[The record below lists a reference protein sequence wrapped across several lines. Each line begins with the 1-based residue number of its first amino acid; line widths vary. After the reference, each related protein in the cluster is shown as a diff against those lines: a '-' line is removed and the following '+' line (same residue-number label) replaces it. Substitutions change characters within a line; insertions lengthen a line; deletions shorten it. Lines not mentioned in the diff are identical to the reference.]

1 MYLLHRNS
9 LNRYM
14 FHVEDVRMNWQTS
27 AKLVALT
34 GVMTAMSFNAPSVT
48 AQSKDLERTL
58 AGVRLNASSRTV
70 LSKFGNPNEIYIG
83 DIGVRIP
90 GTGAQQGGGMG
101 MGEDGG
107 MAGGPGM
114 MGGMSGGAGPS
125 MMGGMAGGS
134 GPRMGGAGMMGSSG
148 MMGGMAGGGGKMGAM
163 GGGSGSMGAPGGMSG
178 APSSMMGGI
187 GRMGG
192 GSGSMGAPA
201 GMSGA
206 PSSMMG
212 GMGRMGGGGSKMGGG
227 DGEMGTMGGGMGGMM
242 GGMGGMMGGMG
253 GDTGGGV
260 GAFGRTQ
267 SSVARQQEVT
277 WVYNRT
283 TKDAKGQTTAISY
296 EFLINPGGSISQIRC
311 LGYHS
316 PIKPTTQ
323 TPSITTQKGIRLGSS
338 YVEILRAYGQPDSY
352 EKSGNIL
359 VLSYPKKHVQ
369 FQLINQKEQ
378 AEPTKAAYRVIA
390 MTIATVEG

>member
-1 MYLLHRNS
+1 
-9 LNRYM
+9 M

-27 AKLVALT
+27 AKMVALT
-34 GVMTAMSFNAPSVT
+34 SVMTAMSFNAPSVT

-90 GTGAQQGGGMG
+90 GTDAQQGGGMG
-101 MGEDGG
+101 MGMGDDGG
-107 MAGGPGM
+107 MMGGAGM
-114 MGGMSGGAGPS
+114 MGGMMGSSGPS
-125 MMGGMAGGS
+125 MGGMGGGS
-134 GPRMGGAGMMGSSG
+134 GPRGGAAGMMGSSGPSMGGMGGGSGPRGGAAGMMGSSG
-148 MMGGMAGGGGKMGAM
+148 MMGGMAGMRGGGAGAA
-163 GGGSGSMGAPGGMSG
+163 S
-178 APSSMMGGI
+178 

-192 GSGSMGAPA
+192 MAGGGGGSKMGSMG
-201 GMSGA
+201 
-206 PSSMMG
+206 
-212 GMGRMGGGGSKMGGG
+212 GGGGSKMGGG
-227 DGEMGTMGGGMGGMM
+227 DGEMGAMGGMGGGMMGGMGGMM
-242 GGMGGMMGGMG
+242 GGMGGMMGG
-253 GDTGGGV
+253 DTGGAV

-316 PIKPTTQ
+316 PIKPSTQ

-378 AEPTKAAYRVIA
+378 AEPSKAAYRVIA

>member
-1 MYLLHRNS
+1 MYLLHRPS
-9 LNRYM
+9 FNRYM

-101 MGEDGG
+101 MGEGAG
-107 MAGGPGM
+107 MMGGPGM
-114 MGGMSGGAGPS
+114 MGSSGPS
-125 MMGGMAGGS
+125 MGG
-134 GPRMGGAGMMGSSG
+134 
-148 MMGGMAGGGGKMGAM
+148 
-163 GGGSGSMGAPGGMSG
+163 
-178 APSSMMGGI
+178 
-187 GRMGG
+187 MGG

-201 GMSGA
+201 
-206 PSSMMG
+206 SMMG
-212 GMGRMGGGGSKMGGG
+212 GMAGMRGSSGPMGGAGMMGGMAGGGGGKMGSMGGGGSKMGGG
-227 DGEMGTMGGGMGGMM
+227 DGEMGAMNGGMGGMM

-253 GDTGGGV
+253 GDTGGAV

-283 TKDAKGQTTAISY
+283 TKDTKGQTTAISY
-296 EFLINPGGSISQIRC
+296 EFLINPGGSIAQIRC

-316 PIKPTTQ
+316 PIKPTAQ

>member
-1 MYLLHRNS
+1 
-9 LNRYM
+9 M

-27 AKLVALT
+27 AKMVALT
-34 GVMTAMSFNAPSVT
+34 SVMTAMSFNAPSVT

-90 GTGAQQGGGMG
+90 GSDAQQGGGMG
-101 MGEDGG
+101 MGMGDEG
-107 MAGGPGM
+107 GM
-114 MGGMSGGAGPS
+114 MGGA
-125 MMGGMAGGS
+125 
-134 GPRMGGAGMMGSSG
+134 
-148 MMGGMAGGGGKMGAM
+148 
-163 GGGSGSMGAPGGMSG
+163 
-178 APSSMMGGI
+178 
-187 GRMGG
+187 
-192 GSGSMGAPA
+192 
-201 GMSGA
+201 
-206 PSSMMG
+206 
-212 GMGRMGGGGSKMGGG
+212 
-227 DGEMGTMGGGMGGMM
+227 GMM
-242 GGMGGMMGGMG
+242 GGMGGMMGG
-253 GDTGGGV
+253 DTGGAV

-316 PIKPTTQ
+316 PIKPSTQ

>member
-1 MYLLHRNS
+1 MYLLHRIS
-9 LNRYM
+9 VNRYM

-27 AKLVALT
+27 AKMVALT
-34 GVMTAMSFNAPSVT
+34 SVMTAMSFNAPSVT

-90 GTGAQQGGGMG
+90 GTDAQQGGGMG
-101 MGEDGG
+101 MGMGDDGG
-107 MAGGPGM
+107 MMGGAGM
-114 MGGMSGGAGPS
+114 MGGMMGSSGPS
-125 MMGGMAGGS
+125 MGGMGGGS
-134 GPRMGGAGMMGSSG
+134 GPRGGAAGMMGSSGPSMGGMGGMGGGSGPRGGAAGMMGSSG
-148 MMGGMAGGGGKMGAM
+148 MMGGMAGMRGGGAGAA
-163 GGGSGSMGAPGGMSG
+163 S
-178 APSSMMGGI
+178 

-192 GSGSMGAPA
+192 MAGGGGGSKMGSMG
-201 GMSGA
+201 G
-206 PSSMMG
+206 
-212 GMGRMGGGGSKMGGG
+212 GGGGSKMGGG
-227 DGEMGTMGGGMGGMM
+227 DGEMGAMGGMGGGMMGGAGMM
-242 GGMGGMMGGMG
+242 GGMGGMMGG
-253 GDTGGGV
+253 DTGGAV

-316 PIKPTTQ
+316 PIKPSTQ

>member
-1 MYLLHRNS
+1 MYLLHRIS
-9 LNRYM
+9 VNRYM

-34 GVMTAMSFNAPSVT
+34 SVMTAMSFSAPSVT

-101 MGEDGG
+101 MGMGDEGG
-107 MAGGPGM
+107 MMGGAGM
-114 MGGMSGGAGPS
+114 MGGMMGSSGPS
-125 MMGGMAGGS
+125 MGSMGGGS
-134 GPRMGGAGMMGSSG
+134 GPRGGAAGMMSSSGPSMGGMMGGMGGGSGPRGGAAGMMGSSG
-148 MMGGMAGGGGKMGAM
+148 MMGGMAGMRGGGAGA
-163 GGGSGSMGAPGGMSG
+163 A
-178 APSSMMGGI
+178 A

-192 GSGSMGAPA
+192 MA
-201 GMSGA
+201 G
-206 PSSMMG
+206 
-212 GMGRMGGGGSKMGGG
+212 GGGGSKMGGG
-227 DGEMGTMGGGMGGMM
+227 DGEMGAMGGMGGGMM

-253 GDTGGGV
+253 GDTGGAV

-296 EFLINPGGSISQIRC
+296 EFLINPGGAISQIRC

-316 PIKPTTQ
+316 PIKPSTL

>member
-1 MYLLHRNS
+1 MYSLHRIS
-9 LNRYM
+9 VNRYM

-34 GVMTAMSFNAPSVT
+34 SVMTAMSFSAPSVT

-90 GTGAQQGGGMG
+90 GTDAQQGGGMG
-101 MGEDGG
+101 MGMGDEGG
-107 MAGGPGM
+107 MAGGAGM
-114 MGGMSGGAGPS
+114 MGGMMGSSGPS
-125 MMGGMAGGS
+125 MGGMGGGS
-134 GPRMGGAGMMGSSG
+134 GPRAGGSGMMSSSGPSMGGMGGGSGPRGGASGMMGSSG
-148 MMGGMAGGGGKMGAM
+148 MMGGMAGGMAGRMGGMAGGMAGGGGGGKMG
-163 GGGSGSMGAPGGMSG
+163 SMG
-178 APSSMMGGI
+178 
-187 GRMGG
+187 
-192 GSGSMGAPA
+192 
-201 GMSGA
+201 
-206 PSSMMG
+206 
-212 GMGRMGGGGSKMGGG
+212 GGGGSKMGGG
-227 DGEMGTMGGGMGGMM
+227 DGEMGGMGGMGGGMGGMM
-242 GGMGGMMGGMG
+242 GGMGGMMGG
-253 GDTGGGV
+253 DTGGAV
-260 GAFGRTQ
+260 GSFGRTQ

-296 EFLINPGGSISQIRC
+296 EFLINPGGAISQIRC

-316 PIKPTTQ
+316 PIKPSTQ

-352 EKSGNIL
+352 EKAGNIL
-359 VLSYPKKHVQ
+359 VLSYSKKHVH

>member
-1 MYLLHRNS
+1 MYLLHRTS
-9 LNRYM
+9 FNRYM

-90 GTGAQQGGGMG
+90 GTGAQQGGGGMG

-114 MGGMSGGAGPS
+114 MGGMSGGSGPR
-125 MMGGMAGGS
+125 AGGS
-134 GPRMGGAGMMGSSG
+134 GMMTSSGPSMGGMGGGMMGSSG
-148 MMGGMAGGGGKMGAM
+148 MMGGMAGMRGGGSGAAAGRMGGMGGGSGMMTSSGPSMGGGGGKMGSM
-163 GGGSGSMGAPGGMSG
+163 GGGMT
-178 APSSMMGGI
+178 
-187 GRMGG
+187 
-192 GSGSMGAPA
+192 
-201 GMSGA
+201 GA

-212 GMGRMGGGGSKMGGG
+212 GMRMGGSKMGGG
-227 DGEMGTMGGGMGGMM
+227 DGEMGGMAGGMGGMM
-242 GGMGGMMGGMG
+242 GGMGGMMGG
-253 GDTGGGV
+253 GDTGGAV

-316 PIKPTTQ
+316 PMKPTTQ

-369 FQLINQKEQ
+369 FQLINQQEQ

>member
-1 MYLLHRNS
+1 
-9 LNRYM
+9 M

-27 AKLVALT
+27 AKMVALT
-34 GVMTAMSFNAPSVT
+34 SVMTAMSFNAPSVT

-90 GTGAQQGGGMG
+90 GTDAQQGGGMG
-101 MGEDGG
+101 MGMGDDGG
-107 MAGGPGM
+107 MMGGAGM
-114 MGGMSGGAGPS
+114 MGGMMGSSGPS
-125 MMGGMAGGS
+125 MGGMGGGS
-134 GPRMGGAGMMGSSG
+134 GPRGGAAGMMGSSGPSMGGMGGGSGPRGGAAGMMGSSG
-148 MMGGMAGGGGKMGAM
+148 MMGGMAGMRGGGAGAA
-163 GGGSGSMGAPGGMSG
+163 S
-178 APSSMMGGI
+178 

-192 GSGSMGAPA
+192 MAGGGGGSKMGSMG
-201 GMSGA
+201 
-206 PSSMMG
+206 
-212 GMGRMGGGGSKMGGG
+212 GGGGSKMGGG
-227 DGEMGTMGGGMGGMM
+227 DGEMGAMGGMGGGMMGGMGGMM
-242 GGMGGMMGGMG
+242 GGMGGMMGG
-253 GDTGGGV
+253 DTGGAV

-316 PIKPTTQ
+316 PIKPSTQ

>member
-1 MYLLHRNS
+1 MYLVHRPS
-9 LNRYM
+9 FNRYM

-101 MGEDGG
+101 MGEGAG

-114 MGGMSGGAGPS
+114 MGSMGPS
-125 MMGGMAGGS
+125 MMGS
-134 GPRMGGAGMMGSSG
+134 
-148 MMGGMAGGGGKMGAM
+148 M
-163 GGGSGSMGAPGGMSG
+163 GGGSGSMGAPAG
-178 APSSMMGGI
+178 MMGGMA
-187 GRMGG
+187 GMRGGMGAPAGMMGGMAGAGGGGKMGSMGG

-212 GMGRMGGGGSKMGGG
+212 GMGRMGGGGSKLGGG
-227 DGEMGTMGGGMGGMM
+227 DGEMGAMNGGMGGMM

-253 GDTGGGV
+253 GDTGGAV

-283 TKDAKGQTTAISY
+283 TKDTKGQTTAISY
-296 EFLINPGGSISQIRC
+296 EFLINPGGSIAQIRC
-311 LGYHS
+311 LGYRS
-316 PIKPTTQ
+316 PIKPTAQ

>member
-1 MYLLHRNS
+1 MYLLHGIS
-9 LNRYM
+9 VNRYM

-34 GVMTAMSFNAPSVT
+34 SVMTAMSFNAPSVT

-101 MGEDGG
+101 MGMGDEGG
-107 MAGGPGM
+107 M
-114 MGGMSGGAGPS
+114 
-125 MMGGMAGGS
+125 
-134 GPRMGGAGMMGSSG
+134 MGGAGMMGGMMGSSGPSMGGMGGGSGPRGGAAGMMSSSGPSMGGMGGMGGGSGPGFAASGTRGSSG
-148 MMGGMAGGGGKMGAM
+148 MMGGMAGG
-163 GGGSGSMGAPGGMSG
+163 MS
-178 APSSMMGGI
+178 

-192 GSGSMGAPA
+192 MAGGMAAGGSKMGSMG
-201 GMSGA
+201 
-206 PSSMMG
+206 
-212 GMGRMGGGGSKMGGG
+212 GGGGSKLGGG
-227 DGEMGTMGGGMGGMM
+227 DGEMGAMGGMGGGMGGMM

-253 GDTGGGV
+253 GDTGGAV

-296 EFLINPGGSISQIRC
+296 EFLINPGGAISQIRC

-316 PIKPTTQ
+316 PIKPSTQ

-352 EKSGNIL
+352 EKAGNIL

>member
-1 MYLLHRNS
+1 
-9 LNRYM
+9 M

-34 GVMTAMSFNAPSVT
+34 SVMTAMSFNAPSVT

-90 GTGAQQGGGMG
+90 GTDAQQGGGMG
-101 MGEDGG
+101 MGMGDEGG
-107 MAGGPGM
+107 MMGGAGM
-114 MGGMSGGAGPS
+114 MGGMMGSSGPS
-125 MMGGMAGGS
+125 MGGMGGGS
-134 GPRMGGAGMMGSSG
+134 GPRGGAAGMMGSSGPSMGGMGGGSGPRGGGAGMMGSSG
-148 MMGGMAGGGGKMGAM
+148 MMGGMAGMRGGGAGAA
-163 GGGSGSMGAPGGMSG
+163 S
-178 APSSMMGGI
+178 

-192 GSGSMGAPA
+192 MAGGGGGSKMGSMG
-201 GMSGA
+201 
-206 PSSMMG
+206 
-212 GMGRMGGGGSKMGGG
+212 GGGGSKMGGG
-227 DGEMGTMGGGMGGMM
+227 DGEMGAMGGMGGGMM

-253 GDTGGGV
+253 GDTGGAV

-283 TKDAKGQTTAISY
+283 TKDVKGQTTAISY

-316 PIKPTTQ
+316 PIKPSTQ

-378 AEPTKAAYRVIA
+378 AEPSKAAYRVIA

>member
-1 MYLLHRNS
+1 
-9 LNRYM
+9 M

-114 MGGMSGGAGPS
+114 MGGMGGMMSSSGPS
-125 MMGGMAGGS
+125 M
-134 GPRMGGAGMMGSSG
+134 
-148 MMGGMAGGGGKMGAM
+148 
-163 GGGSGSMGAPGGMSG
+163 GGMS
-178 APSSMMGGI
+178 
-187 GRMGG
+187 G

-201 GMSGA
+201 GMMGGMAGMRGGGSGAAAGRMGGMAGGSGMMSSSGPSMGSGGKMGSMAGGMSGA

-227 DGEMGTMGGGMGGMM
+227 DGEMGAMGGGMGGMM

-253 GDTGGGV
+253 GDTGGAV

-283 TKDAKGQTTAISY
+283 TKDTKGQTTAISY
-296 EFLINPGGSISQIRC
+296 EFLINPGGSIAQIRC

-316 PIKPTTQ
+316 PIKPTAQ

>member
-1 MYLLHRNS
+1 
-9 LNRYM
+9 M

-34 GVMTAMSFNAPSVT
+34 SVMTAMSFSAPSVT

-101 MGEDGG
+101 MGMGDEGG
-107 MAGGPGM
+107 MAGGAGM
-114 MGGMSGGAGPS
+114 MGGMMGSSGPS
-125 MMGGMAGGS
+125 MGGMGGGS
-134 GPRMGGAGMMGSSG
+134 GPRAGGSGMMSSSGPSMGGMGGGSGPRGGASGMMGSSG
-148 MMGGMAGGGGKMGAM
+148 MMGGMAGGMAGRMGGMAGGMAGGGGGGKMG
-163 GGGSGSMGAPGGMSG
+163 SMG
-178 APSSMMGGI
+178 
-187 GRMGG
+187 
-192 GSGSMGAPA
+192 
-201 GMSGA
+201 
-206 PSSMMG
+206 
-212 GMGRMGGGGSKMGGG
+212 GGGGSKMGGG
-227 DGEMGTMGGGMGGMM
+227 DGEMGGMGGMGGGMGGMM
-242 GGMGGMMGGMG
+242 GGMGGMMGG
-253 GDTGGGV
+253 DTGGAV
-260 GAFGRTQ
+260 GSFGRTQ

-296 EFLINPGGSISQIRC
+296 EFLINPGGAISQIRC

-316 PIKPTTQ
+316 PIKPSTQ

-352 EKSGNIL
+352 EKAGNIL

-378 AEPTKAAYRVIA
+378 AEPSKAAYRVIA

>member
-1 MYLLHRNS
+1 
-9 LNRYM
+9 
-14 FHVEDVRMNWQTS
+14 
-27 AKLVALT
+27 
-34 GVMTAMSFNAPSVT
+34 
-48 AQSKDLERTL
+48 
-58 AGVRLNASSRTV
+58 
-70 LSKFGNPNEIYIG
+70 
-83 DIGVRIP
+83 
-90 GTGAQQGGGMG
+90 
-101 MGEDGG
+101 
-107 MAGGPGM
+107 M
-114 MGGMSGGAGPS
+114 M
-125 MMGGMAGGS
+125 
-134 GPRMGGAGMMGSSG
+134 
-148 MMGGMAGGGGKMGAM
+148 
-163 GGGSGSMGAPGGMSG
+163 
-178 APSSMMGGI
+178 
-187 GRMGG
+187 
-192 GSGSMGAPA
+192 
-201 GMSGA
+201 
-206 PSSMMG
+206 
-212 GMGRMGGGGSKMGGG
+212 
-227 DGEMGTMGGGMGGMM
+227 GGMGGMM

-253 GDTGGGV
+253 GDTGGAV

-316 PIKPTTQ
+316 PIKPSTQ
-323 TPSITTQKGIRLGSS
+323 TPSITTQKGVRLGSS

-378 AEPTKAAYRVIA
+378 AEPSKAAYRVIA

>member
-1 MYLLHRNS
+1 MYLLHRIS
-9 LNRYM
+9 INRYM

-27 AKLVALT
+27 AKMVALT
-34 GVMTAMSFNAPSVT
+34 SVMTVMSFNAPSVT

-90 GTGAQQGGGMG
+90 GTDAQQGGGMG
-101 MGEDGG
+101 MGTGDEGG
-107 MAGGPGM
+107 MMGGAGM
-114 MGGMSGGAGPS
+114 MGGMMGSSGPT
-125 MMGGMAGGS
+125 MGGMGGGS
-134 GPRMGGAGMMGSSG
+134 GPRGGASGMMSSSGPSMGGMGGGAGMMGSSG
-148 MMGGMAGGGGKMGAM
+148 MMGGMAGMRGGGAGAGAGRMGGMAGGGGGGGKMGSM
-163 GGGSGSMGAPGGMSG
+163 GGGS
-178 APSSMMGGI
+178 
-187 GRMGG
+187 
-192 GSGSMGAPA
+192 
-201 GMSGA
+201 
-206 PSSMMG
+206 
-212 GMGRMGGGGSKMGGG
+212 GSKMGGG
-227 DGEMGTMGGGMGGMM
+227 DGEMGGMGGMGGGMM

-253 GDTGGGV
+253 GDTGGSV

-316 PIKPTTQ
+316 PIKPSTQ

-378 AEPTKAAYRVIA
+378 AEPSKAAYRVIA

>member
-1 MYLLHRNS
+1 
-9 LNRYM
+9 
-14 FHVEDVRMNWQTS
+14 
-27 AKLVALT
+27 
-34 GVMTAMSFNAPSVT
+34 
-48 AQSKDLERTL
+48 
-58 AGVRLNASSRTV
+58 
-70 LSKFGNPNEIYIG
+70 
-83 DIGVRIP
+83 
-90 GTGAQQGGGMG
+90 MG
-101 MGEDGG
+101 
-107 MAGGPGM
+107 
-114 MGGMSGGAGPS
+114 
-125 MMGGMAGGS
+125 
-134 GPRMGGAGMMGSSG
+134 
-148 MMGGMAGGGGKMGAM
+148 
-163 GGGSGSMGAPGGMSG
+163 
-178 APSSMMGGI
+178 
-187 GRMGG
+187 
-192 GSGSMGAPA
+192 
-201 GMSGA
+201 
-206 PSSMMG
+206 
-212 GMGRMGGGGSKMGGG
+212 GGGGSKLGGG
-227 DGEMGTMGGGMGGMM
+227 DGEMGAMGGMGGGMGGMM

-253 GDTGGGV
+253 GDTGGAV

-296 EFLINPGGSISQIRC
+296 EFLINPGGAISQIRC

-316 PIKPTTQ
+316 PIKPSTQ

-352 EKSGNIL
+352 EKAGNIL

>member
-1 MYLLHRNS
+1 
-9 LNRYM
+9 
-14 FHVEDVRMNWQTS
+14 
-27 AKLVALT
+27 
-34 GVMTAMSFNAPSVT
+34 
-48 AQSKDLERTL
+48 
-58 AGVRLNASSRTV
+58 
-70 LSKFGNPNEIYIG
+70 
-83 DIGVRIP
+83 
-90 GTGAQQGGGMG
+90 
-101 MGEDGG
+101 

-114 MGGMSGGAGPS
+114 MGGMAGGAGP
-125 MMGGMAGGS
+125 
-134 GPRMGGAGMMGSSG
+134 GMMGS
-148 MMGGMAGGGGKMGAM
+148 M
-163 GGGSGSMGAPGGMSG
+163 GGGSGSMGAP
-178 APSSMMGGI
+178 ASMMGGMA
-187 GRMGG
+187 GMRGSSGPMGGAGMMGGMAGGGSGGGKMGAMGG

-212 GMGRMGGGGSKMGGG
+212 GIGRMGGGGSKMGGG
-227 DGEMGTMGGGMGGMM
+227 DGEMGAMSGGMGGMM

-253 GDTGGGV
+253 GDTGGAV

-283 TKDAKGQTTAISY
+283 TKDSKGQTTAISY
-296 EFLINPGGSISQIRC
+296 EFLINPGGSIAQIRC

-316 PIKPTTQ
+316 PIKPTAQ

>member
-1 MYLLHRNS
+1 MYLLHRIS
-9 LNRYM
+9 VNRYM

-34 GVMTAMSFNAPSVT
+34 SVMTAMSFSAPSVT

-101 MGEDGG
+101 MGDEGG
-107 MAGGPGM
+107 MAGGAGM
-114 MGGMSGGAGPS
+114 MGGMMGSSGPS
-125 MMGGMAGGS
+125 MGGMGGMGGGS
-134 GPRMGGAGMMGSSG
+134 GPRGGAAGMMGSSG
-148 MMGGMAGGGGKMGAM
+148 MMGGMAGGMAGRMGGMAGGMAAGGGKMG
-163 GGGSGSMGAPGGMSG
+163 SMG
-178 APSSMMGGI
+178 
-187 GRMGG
+187 
-192 GSGSMGAPA
+192 
-201 GMSGA
+201 
-206 PSSMMG
+206 
-212 GMGRMGGGGSKMGGG
+212 GGGGSKMGGG
-227 DGEMGTMGGGMGGMM
+227 DGEMGAMGGMGGGMGGMM

-253 GDTGGGV
+253 GDTGGAV

-296 EFLINPGGSISQIRC
+296 EFLINPGGAISQIRC

-316 PIKPTTQ
+316 PIKPSTQ

-352 EKSGNIL
+352 EKAGNIL

>member
-1 MYLLHRNS
+1 
-9 LNRYM
+9 M

-90 GTGAQQGGGMG
+90 GTVAQQGGGMG

-114 MGGMSGGAGPS
+114 MGGMGGMMSSSGPS
-125 MMGGMAGGS
+125 M
-134 GPRMGGAGMMGSSG
+134 
-148 MMGGMAGGGGKMGAM
+148 
-163 GGGSGSMGAPGGMSG
+163 GGMS
-178 APSSMMGGI
+178 
-187 GRMGG
+187 G

-201 GMSGA
+201 GMMGGMAGMRGGGSGAAAGRMGGMAGGSGMMSSSGPSMGSGGKMGSMAGGMSGA

-227 DGEMGTMGGGMGGMM
+227 DGEMGAMGGGMGGMM

-253 GDTGGGV
+253 GDTGGAV

-283 TKDAKGQTTAISY
+283 TKDTKGQTTAISY
-296 EFLINPGGSISQIRC
+296 EFLINPGGSIAQIRC

-316 PIKPTTQ
+316 PIKPTAQ